1 MMSIRQLHLKEI
13 LAALWRRILAVP
25 VALKVI
31 GLVVLPLLIVSTV
44 GLLILRQRVSGI
56 LDSADAHGAEAIVL
70 TELANETIS
79 VFLISTA
86 LGLSVALLLTTVLV
100 RPLRSLVH
108 AMRRVRGGDLTVSV
122 PVWGDDEIGEV
133 QREFNGMLNSLRES
147 RDLLLTQQQELTQL
161 NHENVCLL
169 SAVRV
174 KSERLQQL
182 LHRAILAQ
190 EAERKRLA
198 RELHDET
205 GQALTSLTLQLKA
218 LQEETD
224 LDVIHDRLN
233 GLRYLTSRTV
243 EEVRRLSID
252 LRPAALDDLGLVPAI
267 RSYLNDWAQR
277 SGIELQFII
286 QNPVGRLPS
295 DLEIILYR
303 VVQEGATNIA
313 RHSHAH
319 TARIMLDHIGRSV
332 LLTIADD
339 GDGIDLAAHRGDGL
353 GLAGMRER
361 VEMAGGHWQIISA
374 PTAGTCILID
384 LPVTDEAQ

>member
-1 MMSIRQLHLKEI
+1 MSIRHLHLKEI

-31 GLVVLPLLIVSTV
+31 GLVVLPLLVVSTA

-70 TELANETIS
+70 TELANETTAVFVIS
-79 VFLISTA
+79 AVI
-86 LGLSVALLLTTVLV
+86 GLSVALLLTTVFV

-108 AMRRVRGGDLTVSV
+108 AMRRVRGGDLAVSV

-133 QREFNGMLNSLRES
+133 QREFNVMLNSLRES
-147 RDLLLTQQQELTQL
+147 RAQLLTQQQELTQL
-161 NHENVCLL
+161 NQENLQLL
-169 SAVRV
+169 SDVRV

-190 EAERKRLA
+190 EAERQRLA

-218 LQEETD
+218 LQEETE
-224 LDVIHDRLN
+224 LDVIYDRLN

-252 LRPAALDDLGLVPAI
+252 LRPATLDDLGLVPAI
-267 RSYLNDWAQR
+267 RAYLDGWTQH
-277 SGIELQFII
+277 SGIELQFIV

-303 VVQEGATNIA
+303 VVQEGVTNIA
-313 RHSHAH
+313 RHSHAR

-339 GDGIDLAAHRGDGL
+339 GDGIDLVAHRGDGL

-374 PTAGTCILID
+374 PAAGTRILID

>member
-1 MMSIRQLHLKEI
+1 MSIHYLHVKEM
-13 LAALWRRILAVP
+13 LAALWRRLLAVP

-31 GLVVLPLLIVSTV
+31 GLVVLPLLVVSTV
-44 GLLILRQRVSGI
+44 GLLILRQRVSDI
-56 LDSADAHGAEAIVL
+56 LDSADEHGAEAIVL
-70 TELANETIS
+70 PELANETIA
-79 VFLISTA
+79 VFVISA
-86 LGLSVALLLTTVLV
+86 VIGLSVALLLTAVLV

-108 AMRRVRGGDLTVSV
+108 AMRRVRGGDLAVDV

-147 RDLLLTQQQELTQL
+147 RAQLLTQQQELTQL
-161 NHENVCLL
+161 NHDNVRLL
-169 SAVRV
+169 SDVRV

-190 EAERKRLA
+190 EAERQRLA

-218 LQEETD
+218 LQEETE
-224 LDVIHDRLN
+224 LDVIYDRLN

-243 EEVRRLSID
+243 EEVHRLSID

-267 RSYLNDWAQR
+267 RSYLDDWAQR
-277 SGIELQFII
+277 SGIELQLTI

-303 VVQEGATNIA
+303 VVQEGVTNIA
-313 RHSHAH
+313 RHSHAR

-374 PTAGTCILID
+374 PAAGTRILIA
-384 LPVTDEAQ
+384 LPVPDKA

>member
-1 MMSIRQLHLKEI
+1 MSIHYLHVKEM
-13 LAALWRRILAVP
+13 LAALWRRLLAVP

-31 GLVVLPLLIVSTV
+31 GLVVLPLLVVSTV

-56 LDSADAHGAEAIVL
+56 LDSADEHGAEAIVL
-70 TELANETIS
+70 PELANETIA
-79 VFLISTA
+79 VFVISA
-86 LGLSVALLLTTVLV
+86 VIGLSVALLLTAVLV

-108 AMRRVRGGDLTVSV
+108 AMRRVRGGDLAVDV

-147 RDLLLTQQQELTQL
+147 RAQLLTQQQELTQL
-161 NHENVCLL
+161 NHDNVRLL
-169 SAVRV
+169 SDVRV

-190 EAERKRLA
+190 EAERQRLA

-218 LQEETD
+218 LQEETE
-224 LDVIHDRLN
+224 LDVIYDRLN

-243 EEVRRLSID
+243 EEVHRLSID

-267 RSYLNDWAQR
+267 RSYLDDWAQR
-277 SGIELQFII
+277 SGIELQLTI

-303 VVQEGATNIA
+303 VVQEGVTNIA
-313 RHSHAH
+313 RHSHAR

-374 PTAGTCILID
+374 PAAGTRILIA
-384 LPVTDEAQ
+384 LPVPDKA

>member
-1 MMSIRQLHLKEI
+1 MSIRHLHLKEI

-31 GLVVLPLLIVSTV
+31 GLVVLPLLVVSTA
-44 GLLILRQRVSGI
+44 GLLILRQRISSI
-56 LDSADAHGAEAIVL
+56 LNSADAHGAEAIVL
-70 TELANETIS
+70 TELANETIA
-79 VFLISTA
+79 VFVISA
-86 LGLSVALLLTTVLV
+86 VIGLSVALLLTTVLV

-108 AMRRVRGGDLTVSV
+108 AMRRVRGGDLAVSV

-133 QREFNGMLNSLRES
+133 QREFNVMLNSLRES
-147 RDLLLTQQQELTQL
+147 RVQLLTQQQELTQL
-161 NHENVCLL
+161 NQENLQLL
-169 SAVRV
+169 SDVRV

-190 EAERKRLA
+190 EAERQRLA

-218 LQEETD
+218 LQEETK
-224 LDVIHDRLN
+224 LDVIYDRLN

-267 RSYLNDWAQR
+267 RAYLEEWAQH
-277 SGIELQFII
+277 SGIELQFIV
-286 QNPVGRLPS
+286 QSPVGRLPS

-303 VVQEGATNIA
+303 VVQEGVTNIA
-313 RHSHAH
+313 RHSHAR

-374 PTAGTCILID
+374 PAAGTRILID
-384 LPVTDEAQ
+384 LPVPDEA